1 MKSIKFILHL
11 IVITSFTSCGNSTTT
26 NEQVSSEQQT
36 PIVKA
41 EKPQKDT
48 LTDFS
53 NEDVARFAISSI
65 MGQPSK
71 TIKVKNENGLY
82 VVSYIRKSDS
92 KKFDYKIKIDEEA
105 IVWANLDGRWR
116 DSEYDERISFEESD
130 NKLKIIQTFSDG
142 SVDIKEYKKGE

>member
-1 MKSIKFILHL
+1 MKSIKLILHL
-11 IVITSFTSCGNSTTT
+11 IVIAFLTSCGNPTTT
-26 NEQVSSEQQT
+26 NKQVSSEQQT
-36 PIVKA
+36 PVVKA
-41 EKPQKDT
+41 EKSPKSM
-48 LTDFS
+48 LTNFS

-92 KKFDYKIKIDEEA
+92 KKFDYKIKIDKET
-105 IVWANLDGRWR
+105 IVWASFDGRWR

-142 SVDIKEYKKGE
+142 SVDIKEYNKGQ